1 MSRVAEKFEIDLKV
15 IIMAVALVIIAAVGS
30 AYVTFLVFSRSSVEV
45 AAVGQEEPDKGQFGP
60 VHQVG
65 EFTVNLMVP
74 QGFSPRFVRT
84 GLVVEVTDKK
94 CIAELARRD
103 PQVRDAVIS
112 ILRTKTQ
119 EDISGAAGME
129 KLRQELGRAISGLL
143 SEGSIANVY
152 FTELVVQ

>member
-1 MSRVAEKFEIDLKV
+1 MAGKFELDLKV

-30 AYVTFLVFSRSSVEV
+30 AYITFLVFSRSTPGV
-45 AAVGQEEPDKGQFGP
+45 AAVAQEQATRSEFGP
-60 VHQVG
+60 VHKVG

-74 QGFSPRFVRT
+74 QGFSTKFVRT

-94 CIAELARRD
+94 CITELQRRD
-103 PQVRDAVIS
+103 PQIRDVVIS

-119 EDISGAAGME
+119 EDIQGAAGME
-129 KLRQELGRAISGLL
+129 RLRLELSSAISSLL
-143 SEGSIANVY
+143 SEGDVANVY

>member
-1 MSRVAEKFEIDLKV
+1 MAAKIEIDLKV
-15 IIMAVALVIIAAVGS
+15 ITMAIALVIIAAVGS
-30 AYVTFLVFSRSSVEV
+30 AYITYLVFSRSTMDVT
-45 AAVGQEEPDKGQFGP
+45 AAAGEEPKGSEFGP
-60 VHQVG
+60 VHKVG

-84 GLVVEVTDKK
+84 GLVVEVGDKK
-94 CIAELARRD
+94 YISELARRD

-129 KLRQELGRAISGLL
+129 RLRQELGRAISGLL
-143 SEGSIANVY
+143 PEGSITNVY

>member
-15 IIMAVALVIIAAVGS
+15 VVMAVALVIVAAVGS
-30 AYVTFLVFSRSSVEV
+30 AYITFLVFSRSNTEV
-45 AAVGQEEPDKGQFGP
+45 AAIGQEQSKRGEFGP

-84 GLVVEVTDKK
+84 GLVVEVSDKK
-94 CIAELARRD
+94 CISELARRD
-103 PQVRDAVIS
+103 PQIRDAVIS

-119 EDISGAAGME
+119 EDIQGAAGME
-129 KLRQELGRAISGLL
+129 RLRRELTAAISDLV
-143 SEGSIANVY
+143 EGDIANVY

>member
-1 MSRVAEKFEIDLKV
+1 MAEKFEIDLKV
-15 IIMAVALVIIAAVGS
+15 VIMAVALVIVAAVGS
-30 AYVTFLVFSRSSVEV
+30 AYITFLVFSRSNTEV
-45 AAVGQEEPDKGQFGP
+45 AAIGQEQSKRGEFGP

-84 GLVVEVTDKK
+84 GLVVEVSDKK
-94 CIAELARRD
+94 CISELARRD
-103 PQVRDAVIS
+103 PQIRDAVIS

-119 EDISGAAGME
+119 EDIQGAAGME
-129 KLRQELGRAISGLL
+129 RLRRELTAAISDLV
-143 SEGSIANVY
+143 EGDIANVY